1 MRNIEKYGMLLRTS
15 GLGKSERKKYEL
27 QWEFVYPYFTDM
39 KPEEFYA
46 LEFP

>member
-1 MRNIEKYGMLLRTS
+1 MYKEIKLVMEY
-15 GLGKSERKKYEL
+15 ERKKYEL
-27 QWEFVYPYFTDM
+27 QWKSVHPYFTEM